1 MNKKSL
7 LAAAALLLGSSGS
20 AQWQPAGDKIKT
32 PWAEKVD
39 PACPLNEYPRPLA
52 ERARWKNLNGL
63 WNYSIV
69 PAGTPAGAYD
79 GQILVPFAVE
89 SSLSGVGKR
98 LGAEN
103 ELWYARTFV
112 VPTDWNGDRILLH
125 FGAVDWKA
133 DVWVNDVQ
141 VGSHTGGY
149 APFTFDV
156 TAALHKKGENT
167 LKVRVWDPTER
178 GEQPRGKQTSAPGGI
193 WYTPVSGIWQTVWL
207 EPVPQRY
214 IAGLRTTPDIDRRT
228 LRIEADVPDAEPNDR
243 IEVTVMDGERTV
255 ATAVALP
262 GVAAEAAMPAD
273 MKLWSPDSPFL
284 YDLRVTLKSG
294 KETVDEVKSYAAMR
308 KFSTARDADG
318 IVRLQLNNRDL
329 FMFGPLDQGWWP
341 DGLYTA
347 PTDEALEYDVI
358 KTKQWGF
365 NMIRKHV
372 KVEPSRWYTHCDR
385 HGIIVWQD
393 MPSSTGGPQWQM
405 EQYFDGAEWQRSPES
420 EADFRK
426 EWQEIMDYLY
436 SNPCIGVWVPFNE
449 AWGQFETAEIAQWT
463 KTHDPTRLVNPA
475 SGGNHYPCGDMLD
488 LHHYPDPEM
497 YLYDAKRATVLGEYG
512 GIGMAAE
519 GHLWE
524 PDRNW
529 GYVQFKTPAEVTEA
543 YLRYTGMLLDM
554 IPRGFSA
561 GVYTQTSDVE
571 IEVNGLMTYD
581 RKKIKIDETKV
592 REINQAICRSLEH
605 KDKTARK
612 Q

>member
-7 LAAAALLLGSSGS
+7 LAAAALLLGLSGS

-69 PAGTPAGAYD
+69 PAGTPAEAYD

-112 VPTDWNGDRILLH
+112 VPTDWSGDRILLH

-228 LRIEADVPDAEPNDR
+228 LRIEADVPDAGPNDR

-372 KVEPSRWYTHCDR
+372 KVEPARWYTHCDR

-488 LHHYPDPEM
+488 LHHYPDP
-497 YLYDAKRATVLGEYG
+497 
-512 GIGMAAE
+512 
-519 GHLWE
+519 
-524 PDRNW
+524 
-529 GYVQFKTPAEVTEA
+529 
-543 YLRYTGMLLDM
+543 
-554 IPRGFSA
+554 
-561 GVYTQTSDVE
+561 
-571 IEVNGLMTYD
+571 
-581 RKKIKIDETKV
+581 
-592 REINQAICRSLEH
+592 
-605 KDKTARK
+605 
-612 Q
+612 

>member
-1 MNKKSL
+1 
-7 LAAAALLLGSSGS
+7 
-20 AQWQPAGDKIKT
+20 
-32 PWAEKVD
+32 
-39 PACPLNEYPRPLA
+39 
-52 ERARWKNLNGL
+52 
-63 WNYSIV
+63 
-69 PAGTPAGAYD
+69 
-79 GQILVPFAVE
+79 
-89 SSLSGVGKR
+89 
-98 LGAEN
+98 
-103 ELWYARTFV
+103 
-112 VPTDWNGDRILLH
+112 
-125 FGAVDWKA
+125 
-133 DVWVNDVQ
+133 
-141 VGSHTGGY
+141 
-149 APFTFDV
+149 
-156 TAALHKKGENT
+156 
-167 LKVRVWDPTER
+167 
-178 GEQPRGKQTSAPGGI
+178 
-193 WYTPVSGIWQTVWL
+193 
-207 EPVPQRY
+207 
-214 IAGLRTTPDIDRRT
+214 
-228 LRIEADVPDAEPNDR
+228 
-243 IEVTVMDGERTV
+243 
-255 ATAVALP
+255 
-262 GVAAEAAMPAD
+262 

-372 KVEPSRWYTHCDR
+372 KVEPARWYTHCDR

-524 PDRNW
+524 LGIRPVQDTGGSDGSLSPLHGHAARHDPARILGRRLHADERRGNRSERTDDLRPEKDQDRRSQ
-529 GYVQFKTPAEVTEA
+529 GTRDQPSD
-543 YLRYTGMLLDM
+543 LPL
-554 IPRGFSA
+554 A
-561 GVYTQTSDVE
+561 GAQ
-571 IEVNGLMTYD
+571 
-581 RKKIKIDETKV
+581 R
-592 REINQAICRSLEH
+592 
-605 KDKTARK
+605 
-612 Q
+612 

>member
-7 LAAAALLLGSSGS
+7 LAAAALLLGSYGS

-112 VPTDWNGDRILLH
+112 VPTDWSGDRILLH

-372 KVEPSRWYTHCDR
+372 KVEQARWYTHCDR

-488 LHHYPDPEM
+488 LHHSPDPEM

>member
-1 MNKKSL
+1 
-7 LAAAALLLGSSGS
+7 
-20 AQWQPAGDKIKT
+20 
-32 PWAEKVD
+32 
-39 PACPLNEYPRPLA
+39 
-52 ERARWKNLNGL
+52 
-63 WNYSIV
+63 
-69 PAGTPAGAYD
+69 
-79 GQILVPFAVE
+79 
-89 SSLSGVGKR
+89 
-98 LGAEN
+98 
-103 ELWYARTFV
+103 
-112 VPTDWNGDRILLH
+112 
-125 FGAVDWKA
+125 
-133 DVWVNDVQ
+133 
-141 VGSHTGGY
+141 
-149 APFTFDV
+149 
-156 TAALHKKGENT
+156 
-167 LKVRVWDPTER
+167 
-178 GEQPRGKQTSAPGGI
+178 
-193 WYTPVSGIWQTVWL
+193 
-207 EPVPQRY
+207 
-214 IAGLRTTPDIDRRT
+214 
-228 LRIEADVPDAEPNDR
+228 
-243 IEVTVMDGERTV
+243 
-255 ATAVALP
+255 
-262 GVAAEAAMPAD
+262 
-273 MKLWSPDSPFL
+273 
-284 YDLRVTLKSG
+284 
-294 KETVDEVKSYAAMR
+294 
-308 KFSTARDADG
+308 
-318 IVRLQLNNRDL
+318 
-329 FMFGPLDQGWWP
+329 
-341 DGLYTA
+341 
-347 PTDEALEYDVI
+347 
-358 KTKQWGF
+358 
-365 NMIRKHV
+365 
-372 KVEPSRWYTHCDR
+372 
-385 HGIIVWQD
+385 